1 VTPPRETGFGGGRN
15 SGLVE
20 SGDYLVTMTSGGTT
34 QRQALR
40 VEKVGGVGGS
50 SPGDDEDPFD
60 P

>member
-1 VTPPRETGFGGGRN
+1 MPGGGFGGGRN

-34 QRQALR
+34 QRQVLR
-40 VEKVGGVGGS
+40 VEKSAGVGGTAAA
-50 SPGDDEDPFD
+50 DDEEDPFD